1 MKEKILDLLSSST
14 YKPLSVDELYK
25 ILDLK
30 TSSEF
35 VQLTKTLCELEDEYL
50 IIRNKHDRYATLDYF
65 NLRKGIINVKE
76 AGFGFVSCSSLD
88 TDIYVSSSNR
98 NTALNNDE
106 VLIKCFERNGRL
118 EGEVVSIIKRHIY
131 HLIGVVKKYRGK
143 CFVESVDSRNKMSL
157 FIPSAFVNNA
167 EENDIVECSVKRYY
181 DDAYDLIHPV
191 GEGKIVKIY
200 GDYNDPGMDIT
211 SLVLSKGY
219 SMSFPL
225 KVMDEVASIK
235 DYVEDKYL
243 VGRTDLT
250 NKYIVTIDSEDAKDF
265 DDAINVELLDN
276 GNYLLGV
283 YIADV
288 SEYVTQNSALDQ
300 EAFNRGTSVYLPD
313 RVIPMLPK
321 ELSNG
326 ICSLNEGVIR
336 LVMACEMEIDKTG
349 QVVSQ
354 NIFKGYI
361 KSTARLTYNIV
372 NKILVDEDEE
382 LTKRYNYLVPMLKHG
397 EKLAKIL
404 YNMRLERGT
413 FDFDTLES
421 KIILDDSLKAVDV
434 KVRERGVSEK
444 MIEEFMLIANDTVAT
459 VMRWCDVPFIY
470 RVHDEPKV
478 ERIDSF
484 IEYCKSLG
492 ISVLN
497 KNAKQLAKS
506 LQNIYLESKTQD
518 DMFNFT
524 IGTLLIRSMSKA
536 KYQTHNIGH
545 YGLASECYTHFT
557 SPIRRYPDLIVHR
570 LVKEFLLN
578 EKQMEDGYNFYLNFN
593 EEASLMSS
601 IKERNADMLQ
611 QDADDIKKAEYMSN
625 KIGEK
630 FVGSIIS
637 VTNHGIYVVLENLI
651 EGLVRFEYMPNDY
664 YLYLEHQNT
673 VIGEKTNNSYTIGDK
688 VLVELINTNKRKGQ
702 IDFKLIKKVKR
713 H

>member
-1 MKEKILDLLSSST
+1 
-14 YKPLSVDELYK
+14 
-25 ILDLK
+25 
-30 TSSEF
+30 
-35 VQLTKTLCELEDEYL
+35 
-50 IIRNKHDRYATLDYF
+50 
-65 NLRKGIINVKE
+65 
-76 AGFGFVSCSSLD
+76 
-88 TDIYVSSSNR
+88 
-98 NTALNNDE
+98 
-106 VLIKCFERNGRL
+106 
-118 EGEVVSIIKRHIY
+118 
-131 HLIGVVKKYRGK
+131 
-143 CFVESVDSRNKMSL
+143 
-157 FIPSAFVNNA
+157 
-167 EENDIVECSVKRYY
+167 
-181 DDAYDLIHPV
+181 
-191 GEGKIVKIY
+191 
-200 GDYNDPGMDIT
+200 
-211 SLVLSKGY
+211 
-219 SMSFPL
+219 
-225 KVMDEVASIK
+225 
-235 DYVEDKYL
+235 
-243 VGRTDLT
+243 
-250 NKYIVTIDSEDAKDF
+250 
-265 DDAINVELLDN
+265 
-276 GNYLLGV
+276 
-283 YIADV
+283 
-288 SEYVTQNSALDQ
+288 
-300 EAFNRGTSVYLPD
+300 
-313 RVIPMLPK
+313 
-321 ELSNG
+321 
-326 ICSLNEGVIR
+326 
-336 LVMACEMEIDKTG
+336 MEIDKTG

-372 NKILVDEDEE
+372 NKILVDEDED

-397 EKLAKIL
+397 ENLAKIL

-459 VMRWCDVPFIY
+459 VMKWCDVPFIY

-578 EKQMEDGYNFYLNFN
+578 EKQIEDGYNFYLNFN